1 MTMRMLDRMKTT
13 IKVEVETRDLVRAA
27 SVQRRASFD
36 ETIRL
41 ALRAL
46 GREARREQMRRESAT
61 AMQDPDDLAESQRV
75 LAEMESWG
83 AR

>member
-1 MTMRMLDRMKTT
+1 MILRMKTT
-13 IKVEVETRDLVRAA
+13 IKVEAETRDLVRAA

-46 GREARREQMRRESAT
+46 AREARREQMRRESAA

-75 LAEMESWG
+75 LAEMESWS